1 MKISLT
7 NDQNKIKMDLGLIKK
22 TVDYIADKFDRDPK
36 SELSIVFIDSKKIRE
51 LNKKYRN
58 TDKVTDV
65 LSFSYI
71 SDREKINPGAGDF
84 TVGEIIICPEVAL
97 SGIPGGDKNWSFDLE
112 MIFLVIHG
120 ILHIYDYDHRE
131 EKDKMDM
138 ERIQDSLISDV
149 RRTFNL

>member
-1 MKISLT
+1 MKVSLI
-7 NDQNKIKMDLGLIKK
+7 NKQNKVNLDLDLIRK
-22 TVDYIADKFDRDPK
+22 TVDYISNKFDRDPK
-36 SELSIVFIDSKKIRE
+36 SELNVVFIDCKGIKE

-58 TDKVTDV
+58 MDKETDV

-71 SDREKINPGAGDF
+71 SDGEKMNPVAGDF
-84 TVGEIIICPEVAL
+84 TVGEIIVCPEVAL
-97 SGIPGGDKNWSFDLE
+97 SSISGEDKNWSLNLE
-112 MIFLVIHG
+112 IILLVIHG
-120 ILHIYDYDHRE
+120 ILHVYNYDHRE

>member
-1 MKISLT
+1 MKVSLINNQDKIS
-7 NDQNKIKMDLGLIKK
+7 MDLGLIKK
-22 TVDYIADKFDRDPK
+22 TVYYIADKFDRDPK
-36 SELSIVFIDSKKIRE
+36 SELNVVFVDSKKIRE

-58 TDKVTDV
+58 TDKETDV

-71 SDREKINPGAGDF
+71 PDTEKINPEAGGF
-84 TVGEIIICPEVAL
+84 TVGEIIICPEVAYSSI
-97 SGIPGGDKNWSFDLE
+97 SGVDKNWSFDLE
-112 MIFLVIHG
+112 VVFLIIHG

-138 ERIQDSLISDV
+138 ERIQESLMSDV

>member
-1 MKISLT
+1 MKVSLI
-7 NDQNKIKMDLGLIKK
+7 DHQNKINMNLGLIKK
-22 TVDYIADKFDRDPK
+22 TVDYITDKFDRDPK
-36 SELSIVFIDSKKIRE
+36 SELSVVFVDCEKIRE

-58 TDKVTDV
+58 TDKETDV

-71 SDREKINPGAGDF
+71 PDRGKINPGAGCF
-84 TVGEIIICPEVAL
+84 TVGEIIICPEVAH
-97 SGIPGGDKNWSFDLE
+97 SRIPGGDKNWNLNLE
-112 MIFLVIHG
+112 IIFLIVHG

-138 ERIQDSLISDV
+138 ERIQESLMSDV